1 MKTELNDFEKRLLD
15 RIIPTQTLSDSKG
28 IQIALRNFIGDER
41 EQLMADQ
48 KIDERGFRE
57 LQSRSVKNIFQ
68 FLKDYE
74 FIGERE
80 GGVNFLTE
88 KGKNLRRQGTLE
100 KYIAWQSE
108 TRAKNK
114 IIINTIETR
123 GYLDQDEIIRNR
135 RKLLYKRIKKFVLYP
150 ILLLIL
156 LVFLLA
162 GAHHYNLDKN
172 IPVIRNLFK
181 DEKSGG
187 SKKSESKAK
196 HNSSKRHS

>member
-162 GAHHYNLDKN
+162 GAHHYNLDKD

-181 DEKSGG
+181 DQKTGG
-187 SKKSESKAK
+187 GKKSESKAK